1 MSTFHQKPWEQ
12 RYNEMGDQAESVFE
26 GSSKIAFARYGLD
39 RPGWNIV
46 GMPEMIRYT
55 PDYITPG
62 GFVEVMGFGK
72 DQCLRLKVLKW
83 RALKAWHLL
92 MPLEVFI
99 YDSTNDRHTYATM
112 PELDK
117 AVHTHSVLGRFPEGT
132 AYFAVSADAFF

>member
-83 RALKAWHLL
+83 RALQAWHLYWAASL
-92 MPLEVFI
+92 RG
-99 YDSTNDRHTYATM
+99 RHTLRSLPT
-112 PELDK
+112 PFSNGKEPP
-117 AVHTHSVLGRFPEGT
+117 V
-132 AYFAVSADAFF
+132 